1 MTFYDIFTY
10 LCTFTIIHSTGS
22 FLPVSSNRSSK
33 DSDLPSADQ
42 DQPCFCML
50 FCSIDHSV
58 YDLSTGSRAIF
69 LYSFAVPVFFI
80 YFKKNKP

>member
-10 LCTFTIIHSTGS
+10 LCTFTIIIPLAV

-42 DQPCFCML
+42 DQPCFLYAIL
-50 FCSIDHSV
+50 F
-58 YDLSTGSRAIF
+58 Y
-69 LYSFAVPVFFI
+69 
-80 YFKKNKP
+80 